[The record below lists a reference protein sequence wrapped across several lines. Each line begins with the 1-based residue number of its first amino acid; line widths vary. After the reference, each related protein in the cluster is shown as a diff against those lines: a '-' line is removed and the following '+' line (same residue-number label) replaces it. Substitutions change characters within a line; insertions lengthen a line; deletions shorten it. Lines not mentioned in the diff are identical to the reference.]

1 MRIIFQDGQIAE
13 LTNVDKIV
21 VYNPGEVEICKF
33 AVSDYYIH
41 DLENQLGITEG
52 LNEYPSSQKSS
63 DGSLSEP
70 NMAQESPQHAGQT
83 GVCDLPIS
91 SRKEE
96 AGGSDTPRDSGH
108 YRFPVE

>member
-1 MRIIFQDGQIAE
+1 MRIVFQDGQIAE

-52 LNEYPSSQKSS
+52 LNEHSSSQTSS
-63 DGSLSEP
+63 DGHVSEP
-70 NMAQESPQHAGQT
+70 DMAQESPQHAGQS

-91 SRKEE
+91 
-96 AGGSDTPRDSGH
+96 GGES
-108 YRFPVE
+108 

>member
-1 MRIIFQDGQIAE
+1 MRIVFQDGQIAE

-41 DLENQLGITEG
+41 DLENQLGIKEDSD
-52 LNEYPSSQKSS
+52 EYPSSQTSG
-63 DGSLSEP
+63 DGYVSKR
-70 NMAQESPQHAGQT
+70 NMAQESPQHAGQS
-83 GVCDLPIS
+83 GVCDLPIQPGE
-91 SRKEE
+91 EE
-96 AGGSDTPRDSGH
+96 ASRSDTPRDSGH

>member
-1 MRIIFQDGQIAE
+1 MRIVFQDGQIAE

-41 DLENQLGITEG
+41 DLENQLGITED
-52 LNEYPSSQKSS
+52 LNEHSSSQKSS
-63 DGSLSEP
+63 DGHVSQC
-70 NMAQESPQHAGQT
+70 NMAQESASHERPS
-83 GVCDLPIS
+83 GVCDLPIQPGE
-91 SRKEE
+91 EE
-96 AGGSDTPRDSGH
+96 ASRSDTPRDSGH